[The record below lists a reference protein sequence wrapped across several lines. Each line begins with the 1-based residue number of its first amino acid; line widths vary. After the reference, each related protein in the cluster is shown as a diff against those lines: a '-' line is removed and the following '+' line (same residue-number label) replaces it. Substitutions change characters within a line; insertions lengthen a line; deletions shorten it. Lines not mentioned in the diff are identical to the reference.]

1 MDGLL
6 YSTRIAFKDSFFFL
20 FCPRLGIFH
29 SRFNTY
35 ILSLNGGGIIKIRLL
50 GGMIQLTIKA
60 CSTDS
65 TFLNR
70 MS

>member
-1 MDGLL
+1 ME
-6 YSTRIAFKDSFFFL
+6 
-20 FCPRLGIFH
+20 

-60 CSTDS
+60 CSTES
-65 TFLNR
+65 TSNV
-70 MS
+70 SK